1 MLKNPNA
8 YLSYVIYLRK
18 SRQDDPAET
27 VEEVLAKHEAQLQ
40 EYAERE
46 LGGRIPEENI
56 YREVVSGESIDE
68 RVEIQRVLAR
78 IEDPSIEGV
87 LVIEPQRLSRG
98 DLEDCGRLVSSLRYT
113 HTKVSTLMMT
123 YDLEHKMERKFFQD
137 ELLRGRDFLEY
148 TKEILLRGR
157 IAAVKRGCYVASTA
171 PMGYDRIRIGKDWT
185 LAPNDDADTIR
196 LIFKLYVEDGYS
208 YGDIARHLNTLGI
221 KKSTGKEWNRDT
233 MRSTLTN
240 THYKGLVH
248 FNLIKET
255 WVIEHGV
262 RVKKYLRQ
270 PEEDVI
276 YAQGKHPAIIDP
288 KVFDAAQ
295 VRIASNPRVKQ
306 DQDLRNVL
314 AGVLRCAGCGKVL
327 ALENRPGNL
336 TNRLRCRTRPACCK
350 SIPYEQA
357 VQAVIV
363 ALESAELPK
372 LQAKLTNGEGDAANI
387 QKKRLDTLTKQ
398 LAKFR
403 EQEENQYELLETGI
417 YTQDKFKQRNAAL
430 RAKIEE
436 AEKEI
441 FMTRAALPKNVDY
454 KEKIITLERAIDAM
468 RDESLSCRERNRF
481 LRAIVDKIAYSSK
494 DGGLGVTDV
503 RLEVFLKL

>member
-1 MLKNPNA
+1 MLKDPNA

-68 RVEIQRVLAR
+68 RVEIQRVLA
-78 IEDPSIEGV
+78 
-87 LVIEPQRLSRG
+87 
-98 DLEDCGRLVSSLRYT
+98 
-113 HTKVSTLMMT
+113 
-123 YDLEHKMERKFFQD
+123 
-137 ELLRGRDFLEY
+137 
-148 TKEILLRGR
+148 
-157 IAAVKRGCYVASTA
+157 
-171 PMGYDRIRIGKDWT
+171 
-185 LAPNDDADTIR
+185 
-196 LIFKLYVEDGYS
+196 
-208 YGDIARHLNTLGI
+208 
-221 KKSTGKEWNRDT
+221 
-233 MRSTLTN
+233 
-240 THYKGLVH
+240 
-248 FNLIKET
+248 
-255 WVIEHGV
+255 
-262 RVKKYLRQ
+262 
-270 PEEDVI
+270 
-276 YAQGKHPAIIDP
+276 
-288 KVFDAAQ
+288 
-295 VRIASNPRVKQ
+295 
-306 DQDLRNVL
+306 
-314 AGVLRCAGCGKVL
+314 
-327 ALENRPGNL
+327 LENRPGNL

-372 LQAKLTNGEGDAANI
+372 LQAKLTNGEGDAAAI

-403 EQEENQYELLETGI
+403 EQEENQYELLETGV
-417 YTQDKFKQRNAAL
+417 YTQAKFKQRNAAL

-436 AEKEI
+436 MEKDI